1 MKITNLW
8 ITKYKPSN
16 INEIYGNTEQ
26 INFIKKNLL
35 NNSNKT
41 FIISGNEGIGKTLI
55 IKLILEE
62 LKYNIDIIYP
72 NDIKL
77 MRVTTDFMNDYYN

>member
-16 INEIYGNTEQ
+16 INEIYGNAEQ

-55 IKLILEE
+55 IK
-62 LKYNIDIIYP
+62 
-72 NDIKL
+72 
-77 MRVTTDFMNDYYN
+77 FM